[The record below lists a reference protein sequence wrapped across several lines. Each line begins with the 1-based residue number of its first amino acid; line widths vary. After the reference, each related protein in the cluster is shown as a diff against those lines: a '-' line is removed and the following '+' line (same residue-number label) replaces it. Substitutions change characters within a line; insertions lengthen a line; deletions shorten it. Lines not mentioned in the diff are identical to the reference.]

1 MPAETLRFEEMIRTL
16 SLDYPRS
23 TRLAVRLQHTSS
35 RPHADDR
42 PHLQGQGVSAMPLR
56 LWLVILSF
64 TVAMVAAPST
74 LAQTSSVDRPA
85 ELLAGTCG
93 SLGEV
98 VVPLANLVITSGDLQ
113 GQTSAT
119 PVEQSGTVVQF
130 AIADFLASNHVVVVR
145 ESPAVSTVVACGDI
159 GGALNPDGTLAVGMQ
174 AMNGSGLSG
183 VAYFTP
189 IDTFSNTLVTVLLV
203 GGSGP
208 ETVSAGD
215 ATGAGT
221 DVNTATDAATISN

>member
-1 MPAETLRFEEMIRTL
+1 
-16 SLDYPRS
+16 
-23 TRLAVRLQHTSS
+23 
-35 RPHADDR
+35 
-42 PHLQGQGVSAMPLR
+42 MPLR

-64 TVAMVAAPST
+64 TVAMVAAPSI

-93 SLGEV
+93 SLGEA

-130 AIADFLASNHVVVVR
+130 AIADFLTSNHVVVVR

-159 GGALNPDGTLAVGMQ
+159 GGALNPDGTLAVGMVG
-174 AMNGSGLSG
+174 MNGSGLSG

-189 IDTFSNTLVTVLLV
+189 IDMFSNTLVTVLLV

-208 ETVSAGD
+208 ETVSASD
-215 ATGAGT
+215 ATGAGDDAT
-221 DVNTATDAATISN
+221 AAVEQSAGVVRDVSTATDPATTAS

>member
-1 MPAETLRFEEMIRTL
+1 
-16 SLDYPRS
+16 
-23 TRLAVRLQHTSS
+23 
-35 RPHADDR
+35 
-42 PHLQGQGVSAMPLR
+42 MPLR

-64 TVAMVAAPST
+64 AVSLAASPPA

-85 ELLAGTCG
+85 EVLAGTCG
-93 SLGEV
+93 SPGEV
-98 VVPLANLVITSGDLQ
+98 VAPLANLVYASGGLL
-113 GQTSAT
+113 GQTGAT
-119 PVEQSGTVVQF
+119 PVEQSGTVVPF
-130 AIADFLASNHVVVVR
+130 VIADFLASSHVVVVR

-174 AMNGSGLSG
+174 GMNGSGLSG

-208 ETVSAGD
+208 DTVSATD
-215 ATGAGT
+215 TTGAGDDVSTT
-221 DVNTATDAATISN
+221 DSVTTAS

>member
-1 MPAETLRFEEMIRTL
+1 MPLQPEDE
-16 SLDYPRS
+16 
-23 TRLAVRLQHTSS
+23 VRALG
-35 RPHADDR
+35 PHAESD
-42 PHLQGQGVSAMPLR
+42 PHRLGGPAVPLR

-64 TVAMVAAPST
+64 AVAMVAAPAT

-174 AMNGSGLSG
+174 GMNGSGLSG
-183 VAYFTP
+183 IAYFTP
-189 IDTFSNTLVTVLLV
+189 IDTFSNTLVTILLV
-203 GGSGP
+203 GSSEP
-208 ETVSAGD
+208 VTVSASEVTGAGD
-215 ATGAGT
+215 DITGAVEGATGAVK
-221 DVNTATDAATISN
+221 DVDRTTEQI